1 MRPLRVAMRARKPWV
16 RLRLRLLGWNVRFIV
31 LLPWK
36 PGKGGGNK
44 RGRSLVNRACPGK
57 PVGATL
63 SREFSSSAKA
73 PARNRGGADERSR
86 AYPLPGQ
93 MRIRAVGNAVNSL
106 NRKGAGYPQSVKHR

>member
-1 MRPLRVAMRARKPWV
+1 MGTLALEIAGLECALHRLAALEARE
-16 RLRLRLLGWNVRFIV
+16 
-31 LLPWK
+31 
-36 PGKGGGNK
+36 GGGNK
-44 RGRSLVNRACPGK
+44 GGRSLVNRACPGK